1 MSVCSAR
8 RRSAWA
14 LKGLTCIRGGRA
26 RSRDVRAGTHVLFFL
41 LSAQLQLT
49 LDVVVVVDS
58 ALGLVGVVLVV
69 VVGVVQGADCS
80 GPLCTTGTSAR
91 LPCSNAWVVGARG
104 RNCPP
109 IHLLCTHSLITT
121 TLLF

>member
-1 MSVCSAR
+1 MRGRSKVSPASEEEEPEAEMCALARACS
-8 RRSAWA
+8 S
-14 LKGLTCIRGGRA
+14 
-26 RSRDVRAGTHVLFFL
+26 SL
-41 LSAQLQLT
+41 LLNAQLQLP
-49 LDVVVVVDS
+49 LDVVVDS
-58 ALGLVGVVLVV
+58 ALGLVGVVL

-109 IHLLCTHSLITT
+109 IHLHPFANNHNPSLLTSW
-121 TLLF
+121 

>member
-1 MSVCSAR
+1 M
-8 RRSAWA
+8 
-14 LKGLTCIRGGRA
+14 RA
-26 RSRDVRAGTHVLFFL
+26 ATRVLLFL
-41 LSAQLQLT
+41 LSAQLQLI
-49 LDVVVVVDS
+49 LDVDVVVDS

-69 VVGVVQGADCS
+69 GVVQHADCS

-109 IHLLCTHSLITT
+109 IHLQPFANNHNPSL
-121 TLLF
+121 LGDC

>member
-1 MSVCSAR
+1 MGAQRSHLHQRRKPRCAR
-8 RRSAWA
+8 WH
-14 LKGLTCIRGGRA
+14 TRA
-26 RSRDVRAGTHVLFFL
+26 NLAS
-41 LSAQLQLT
+41 QLQLDSLD

-58 ALGLVGVVLVV
+58 ALGLVDVVLVV

-109 IHLLCTHSLITT
+109 IHLQPFANNHNPSLLTSW
-121 TLLF
+121 